1 MGELV
6 GEVFETAVREGITY
20 LVRKVTNAVGKKV
33 KQFFLDEDGDGV
45 PDTEEP
51 EFEEDDEEEGETG
64 GETSGG
70 EGENPITPLPET
82 SGSDLPPATTTSTA
96 TQDIGKIVIITPEG
110 PYTIYAD
117 NEAENYAELVSVA
130 EERWLER
137 YGATTKDFTN
147 YSVSEAL
154 LFIIAGC
161 ALAGLFAKI
170 FKRRKL

>member
-1 MGELV
+1 MGEVV

-33 KQFFLDEDGDGV
+33 KQFFRDDDGDGV

-51 EFEEDDEEEGETG
+51 EFEEDDDVE
-64 GETSGG
+64 GETSGR
-70 EGENPITPLPET
+70 EGDYPITPLPET
-82 SGSDLPPATTTSTA
+82 SDSELPPANTSTS

-137 YGATTKDFTN
+137 YGATTKDFSN

>member
-1 MGELV
+1 MADVLNDTLETVVDDIGDET
-6 GEVFETAVREGITY
+6 GIEV
-20 LVRKVTNAVGKKV
+20 
-33 KQFFLDEDGDGV
+33 DGG
-45 PDTEEP
+45 
-51 EFEEDDEEEGETG
+51 EGEG
-64 GETSGG
+64 EIGGGEGETSGG
-70 EGENPITPLPET
+70 EGGTLLPVDPTPGVTPST
-82 SGSDLPPATTTSTA
+82 SDTAPAVT
-96 TQDIGKIVIITPEG
+96 TQDIGKIVIITPDG

-137 YGATTKDFTN
+137 YGATTKDFAN

>member
-1 MGELV
+1 MAAEV
-6 GEVFETAVREGITY
+6 IGEVFETAVREGITY

-33 KQFFLDEDGDGV
+33 KQFFRDEDGDGV

-70 EGENPITPLPET
+70 EGEYPITPLPET
-82 SGSDLPPATTTSTA
+82 SGSELPPANTSTA
-96 TQDIGKIVIITPEG
+96 TQDIGKIVVITPEG
-110 PYTIYAD
+110 PVTMYMD
-117 NEAENYAELVSVA
+117 NDAQNYAELVSVA

-137 YGATTKDFTN
+137 YGATTKDFAN